1 MFRLLY
7 RGLVSAL
14 IVSALGM
21 RAQAQRAGTTNPDS
35 VGRAAATLI
44 NQGRVNEA
52 RMTLLE
58 AMRATT
64 DQELIATYRL
74 ELGNT
79 LLFQG
84 ELQGASQAYNAIL
97 SGPYAVSA
105 DSLRRW
111 AHHGLALI
119 AAFNGRPDRAVAHY
133 RDALRGRGTLADTI
147 EMLVVTIQDDSAMKA
162 IDRFAAS
169 RTDEN
174 AAQFSHVYRGL
185 SWMNAGH
192 CTQALPEV
200 AKAPHQDRPIPM
212 AVRAR
217 CAAKHGDRASATA
230 IKDSV
235 MRQPVP
241 NPYAWSV
248 LIARDAA
255 RKIP

>member
-1 MFRLLY
+1 MFGFVH
-7 RGLVSAL
+7 RGCVAAVAL
-14 IVSALGM
+14 SALGV

-35 VGRAAATLI
+35 IGNAAATLL

-64 DQELIATYRL
+64 EPARVAAYRL

-79 LLFQG
+79 FLFNGDYQP
-84 ELQGASQAYNAIL
+84 ATQAYNAVL
-97 SGPYAVSA
+97 SGPYAVGI

-119 AAFNGRPDRAVAHY
+119 NAVNGRPDRAIGHFT
-133 RDALRGRGTLADTI
+133 DALRNRGTLADTI
-147 EMLVVTIQDDSAMKA
+147 EMLVLTAQHDSAIRA
-162 IDRFAAS
+162 IDRFAMT
-169 RTDEN
+169 RKDEN
-174 AAQFSHVYRGL
+174 GLQFSQVYRGL

-192 CTQALPEV
+192 CTQALPAI

-212 AVRAR
+212 AIRAR
-217 CAAKHGDRASATA
+217 CASKHGERVSAMA

-235 MRQPVP
+235 MRQPVADP
-241 NPYAWSV
+241 FAWSV
-248 LIARDAA
+248 LIARDLA
-255 RKIP
+255 RKIE